1 MLIIPIFIYILAILI
16 VAWQTGK
23 HKHKAGKFMEEYFIG
38 SRSMGGLVLAM
49 TLISSYVGA
58 SSFIG
63 GPGVAYNLGLS
74 WVFLACI
81 QVPTAFFTLGILGKK
96 LAIISRKINGVTI
109 TDYLRARYESNLV
122 IVLASLM
129 MLIFFIGTI
138 VAQFVGG
145 ARLFESVTGLSYNF
159 GLILFTAVVIIYTTF
174 GGFRAVTITD
184 AIQGIVMLLATGL
197 LFFIILEKGNGME
210 NIMQSIL
217 KTNPNLLT
225 PDSNG
230 AVSKPFI
237 LSFWMLVGVGVLGLP
252 VTEVRCM
259 GFKDSKAMHRA
270 MIIGTS
276 IVGILMLGM
285 HLVGVMGAAVEPGV
299 EVGDKII
306 PILAIKNMH
315 PILAGV
321 FIAGPL
327 AAIMS
332 SVDSLLIMS
341 SAAIVKDLYINY
353 IDKNPSESKIKKLSF
368 ATSLLLGIIVFILA
382 LNPPKLLVWIN
393 LFALA
398 GQEAAFFCPILLGL
412 YWKRAN
418 ATGAAVSMIFSV
430 VFYLYTVIMNI
441 KIMNIKIMNM
451 HQIVPTIIFSIL
463 LFTIGSYFGKPNS
476 EKVNELFF
484 LKNKKIT

>member
-210 NIMQSIL
+210 NIMQTLL

-368 ATSLLLGIIVFILA
+368 ATSLLLGIIVFVLA

-418 ATGAAVSMIFSV
+418 ATGATVSMIFSV
-430 VFYLYTVIMNI
+430 VFYLYTV
-441 KIMNIKIMNM
+441 IMNIKIMNM

-484 LKNKKIT
+484 SEK

>member
-210 NIMQSIL
+210 NIMQTLL

-285 HLVGVMGAAVEPGV
+285 HLVGVMGAAIEPGV

-368 ATSLLLGIIVFILA
+368 ATSLLLGIIVFVLA

-418 ATGAAVSMIFSV
+418 ATGATVSMIFSV
-430 VFYLYTVIMNI
+430 VFYLYTV
-441 KIMNIKIMNM
+441 IMNIKIMNM

-484 LKNKKIT
+484 SEK

>member
-138 VAQFVGG
+138 VAQFIGG

-441 KIMNIKIMNM
+441 KIMNM

-484 LKNKKIT
+484 SEK

>member
-210 NIMQSIL
+210 NIMQTLL
-217 KTNPNLLT
+217 KTNPKLLT

-441 KIMNIKIMNM
+441 KIMNM

-484 LKNKKIT
+484 SEK

>member
-16 VAWQTGK
+16 IAWQTGK

-217 KTNPNLLT
+217 KTNPTLLT

-353 IDKNPSESKIKKLSF
+353 IDKNPSEDKIKKLSF

-398 GQEAAFFCPILLGL
+398 GQEAAFFCPILFGL

-418 ATGAAVSMIFSV
+418 ATGAAISMVFSV

-441 KIMNIKIMNM
+441 KIMNM
-451 HQIVPTIIFSIL
+451 HQIVPTITFSIL

-484 LKNKKIT
+484 SKK

>member
-210 NIMQSIL
+210 NIMQTLL

-441 KIMNIKIMNM
+441 KIMNM

-484 LKNKKIT
+484 SKK

>member
-197 LFFIILEKGNGME
+197 LFFIILKKGNGME

-441 KIMNIKIMNM
+441 KIMNM

-484 LKNKKIT
+484 SEK

>member
-1 MLIIPIFIYILAILI
+1 MLIIPIFIYILAILVI
-16 VAWQTGK
+16 AWQTGK

-81 QVPTAFFTLGILGKK
+81 QIPTAFFTLGILGKK

-210 NIMQSIL
+210 NIMQTLL

-237 LSFWMLVGVGVLGLP
+237 LSFWMLVGVGILGLP

-368 ATSLLLGIIVFILA
+368 ATSLLLGIIVFVLA

-398 GQEAAFFCPILLGL
+398 GQEAAFFCPILFGL

-441 KIMNIKIMNM
+441 KIMNM
-451 HQIVPTIIFSIL
+451 HQIVPTIVFSVL

-476 EKVNELFF
+476 KKVNELFF
-484 LKNKKIT
+484 SEK

>member
-184 AIQGIVMLLATGL
+184 AIQGIVILLATGL

-210 NIMQSIL
+210 NIMQTLL

-368 ATSLLLGIIVFILA
+368 ATSLLLGIIVFVLA

-441 KIMNIKIMNM
+441 KIMNM

-484 LKNKKIT
+484 SKK

>member
-109 TDYLRARYESNLV
+109 TDYLRARYESNFV

-368 ATSLLLGIIVFILA
+368 ATSLLLGIIVFVLA

-441 KIMNIKIMNM
+441 KIMNM

-484 LKNKKIT
+484 SKK

>member
-418 ATGAAVSMIFSV
+418 ATGASVSMIFSV
-430 VFYLYTVIMNI
+430 VFYLYTV
-441 KIMNIKIMNM
+441 IMNIKIMNM

-484 LKNKKIT
+484 SEK

>member
-23 HKHKAGKFMEEYFIG
+23 HKHKAGKFIEEYFIG

-81 QVPTAFFTLGILGKK
+81 QIPTAFLTLGILGKK

-109 TDYLRARYESNLV
+109 TDYLRARYESDLV
-122 IVLASLM
+122 ILLASLM

-210 NIMQSIL
+210 NIMQTIL

-225 PDSNG
+225 PDGNG

-237 LSFWMLVGVGVLGLP
+237 LSFWILVGVGVLGLP

-259 GFKDSKAMHRA
+259 GFKDTKAMHRA

-285 HLVGVMGAAVEPGV
+285 HLVGVMGVAIEPGV
-299 EVGDKII
+299 EIGDKII

-353 IDKNPSESKIKKLSF
+353 IDKNPSEDKIKKLSF
-368 ATSLLLGIIVFILA
+368 VTSLLLGIIVFVLA

-398 GQEAAFFCPILLGL
+398 GQEAAFFCPILFGL

-418 ATGAAVSMIFSV
+418 ATGAIISMVFSV
-430 VFYLYTVIMNI
+430 VFYLYTIIMNI
-441 KIMNIKIMNM
+441 KIMDM

-463 LFTIGSYFGKPNS
+463 LFIIGSYFGKPNS

-484 LKNKKIT
+484 

>member
-1 MLIIPIFIYILAILI
+1 MLIIPIFIYILAILDI
-16 VAWQTGK
+16 AWQTGK

-38 SRSMGGLVLAM
+38 SRSMGGLVLAL
-49 TLISSYVGA
+49 TLISSYVVA

-122 IVLASLM
+122 IVLASFM

-210 NIMQSIL
+210 NIMQTLL

-230 AVSKPFI
+230 AVSKPF
-237 LSFWMLVGVGVLGLP
+237 SRAFWMLVGVGILGLP

-368 ATSLLLGIIVFILA
+368 ATSLLLGIIVFVLA

-398 GQEAAFFCPILLGL
+398 GQEAAFFCPILFGL

-441 KIMNIKIMNM
+441 KIMNM
-451 HQIVPTIIFSIL
+451 HQIVPTIVFSVL

-484 LKNKKIT
+484 SEK

>member
-16 VAWQTGK
+16 IAWQTGK

-237 LSFWMLVGVGVLGLP
+237 LSFWMLVGVGILGLP

-368 ATSLLLGIIVFILA
+368 ATSLLLGIIVFVLA

-441 KIMNIKIMNM
+441 KIMNM

-484 LKNKKIT
+484 SEK

>member
-1 MLIIPIFIYILAILI
+1 MLIIPIFIYILAILVI
-16 VAWQTGK
+16 AWQTGK

-81 QVPTAFFTLGILGKK
+81 QIPTAFFTLGILGKK

-122 IVLASLM
+122 IVLASFM

-210 NIMQSIL
+210 NIMQTLL

-237 LSFWMLVGVGVLGLP
+237 LSFWMLVGVGILGLP

-368 ATSLLLGIIVFILA
+368 ATSLLLGIIVFVLA

-398 GQEAAFFCPILLGL
+398 GQEAAFFCPILFGL

-441 KIMNIKIMNM
+441 KIMNM
-451 HQIVPTIIFSIL
+451 HQIVPTIVFSVL

-476 EKVNELFF
+476 KKVNELFF
-484 LKNKKIT
+484 SEK

>member
-1 MLIIPIFIYILAILI
+1 MLIIPIFIYILAILVI
-16 VAWQTGK
+16 AWQTGK

-81 QVPTAFFTLGILGKK
+81 QIPTAFFTLGILGKK

-210 NIMQSIL
+210 NIMQTLL

-237 LSFWMLVGVGVLGLP
+237 LSFWMLVGVGILGLP

-368 ATSLLLGIIVFILA
+368 ATSLLLGIIVFVLA

-398 GQEAAFFCPILLGL
+398 GQEAAFFCPILFGL

-441 KIMNIKIMNM
+441 KIMNM
-451 HQIVPTIIFSIL
+451 HQIVPTIVFSVL

-484 LKNKKIT
+484 SEK

>member
-1 MLIIPIFIYILAILI
+1 MLIIPILIYILAILI

-210 NIMQSIL
+210 NIMQTIL
-217 KTNPNLLT
+217 KTNPKLLT

-441 KIMNIKIMNM
+441 KIMNM

-484 LKNKKIT
+484 SEK

>member
-237 LSFWMLVGVGVLGLP
+237 LSFWMLVGVGILGLP

-368 ATSLLLGIIVFILA
+368 ATSLLLGIIVFVLA

-441 KIMNIKIMNM
+441 KIMNM

-484 LKNKKIT
+484 SEK

>member
-484 LKNKKIT
+484 SEK

>member
-16 VAWQTGK
+16 IAWQTGK

-210 NIMQSIL
+210 NIMQTIL

-368 ATSLLLGIIVFILA
+368 ATSLLLGIIVFVLA

-441 KIMNIKIMNM
+441 KIMNM

-484 LKNKKIT
+484 SEK

>member
-16 VAWQTGK
+16 IAWQTGK

-81 QVPTAFFTLGILGKK
+81 QIPTAFFTLGILGKK

-210 NIMQSIL
+210 NIMQTLL

-237 LSFWMLVGVGVLGLP
+237 LSFWMLVGVGILGLP

-368 ATSLLLGIIVFILA
+368 ATSLLLGIIVFVLA

-441 KIMNIKIMNM
+441 KIMNM

-484 LKNKKIT
+484 SEK

>member
-81 QVPTAFFTLGILGKK
+81 QIPTAFFTLGILGKK

-210 NIMQSIL
+210 NIMKTIL

-441 KIMNIKIMNM
+441 KIMNM
-451 HQIVPTIIFSIL
+451 HQIVPTIVFSIL

-484 LKNKKIT
+484 SKK

>member
-210 NIMQSIL
+210 NIMQTLL

-285 HLVGVMGAAVEPGV
+285 HLVGVMGAAIEPGV

-368 ATSLLLGIIVFILA
+368 ATSLLLGIIVFVLA

-441 KIMNIKIMNM
+441 KIMNM

-484 LKNKKIT
+484 SEK

>member
-16 VAWQTGK
+16 IAWQTGK

-217 KTNPNLLT
+217 KTNPTLLT

-353 IDKNPSESKIKKLSF
+353 IDKSPSEDKIKKLSF

-398 GQEAAFFCPILLGL
+398 GQEAAFFCPILFGL

-418 ATGAAVSMIFSV
+418 ATGAAISMVFSV
-430 VFYLYTVIMNI
+430 VFYLYTV
-441 KIMNIKIMNM
+441 IMNIKIMNM

-484 LKNKKIT
+484 SKK

>member
-184 AIQGIVMLLATGL
+184 VIQGIVMLLATGL

-210 NIMQSIL
+210 NIMQTLL

-368 ATSLLLGIIVFILA
+368 ATSLLLGIIVFVLA

-418 ATGAAVSMIFSV
+418 ATGATVSMIFSV
-430 VFYLYTVIMNI
+430 VFYLYTV
-441 KIMNIKIMNM
+441 IMNIKIMNM

-484 LKNKKIT
+484 SKK

>member
-1 MLIIPIFIYILAILI
+1 MLIIPIFIYILAILVI
-16 VAWQTGK
+16 AWQTGK

-210 NIMQSIL
+210 NIMQTLL

-237 LSFWMLVGVGVLGLP
+237 LSFWMLVGVGILGLP

-368 ATSLLLGIIVFILA
+368 AISLLLGIIVFVLA

-398 GQEAAFFCPILLGL
+398 GQEAAFFCPILFGL

-441 KIMNIKIMNM
+441 KIMNM
-451 HQIVPTIIFSIL
+451 HQIVPTIVFSVL

-484 LKNKKIT
+484 SEK

>member
-197 LFFIILEKGNGME
+197 LFFIILEKGNDME
-210 NIMQSIL
+210 NIMQTLL

-368 ATSLLLGIIVFILA
+368 ATSLLLGIIVFVLA

-441 KIMNIKIMNM
+441 KIMNM

-484 LKNKKIT
+484 SEK

>member
-16 VAWQTGK
+16 IAWQTGK

-96 LAIISRKINGVTI
+96 LAILSRKINGVTI

-210 NIMQSIL
+210 NIMQTLL

-237 LSFWMLVGVGVLGLP
+237 LSFWMLVGVGILGLP

-368 ATSLLLGIIVFILA
+368 ATSLLLGIIVFVLA

-441 KIMNIKIMNM
+441 KIMNM

-484 LKNKKIT
+484 SEK